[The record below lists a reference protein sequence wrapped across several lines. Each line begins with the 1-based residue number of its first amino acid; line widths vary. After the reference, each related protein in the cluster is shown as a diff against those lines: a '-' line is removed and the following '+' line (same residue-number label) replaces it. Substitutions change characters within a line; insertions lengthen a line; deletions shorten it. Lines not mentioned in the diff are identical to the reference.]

1 MTVDGLP
8 LRQGDQG
15 PAVAD
20 LHTRLFRSGMLAELP
35 DPLDT
40 YCEATTSAVHHFQ
53 VARRMRADGV
63 CSAGT
68 WNALI
73 ESDYRLGDR
82 LVYLQKPMMRGDDV
96 EELQRT
102 LGVMGFNAGRV
113 DGIFGPDTQQ
123 ALFDFQ
129 RNAGIIVD
137 GIAGV
142 ETIAAIRRVRSH
154 VGDFTVAA
162 VREREYLRRRSV
174 MIENC
179 RIVIGALSGQRALAD
194 AVSRV
199 LRQRGAVVAVIEQP
213 DESEQAQAANAFTAD
228 LYLGIEVA
236 MEAHC
241 HIAYFSVPNY
251 ESAGGRAL
259 SEICGT
265 EIERMFPTEPEP
277 HVEGLRLPVLRETK
291 MPAIVMRLGP
301 PRHLVEHRA
310 SWAAAIADSI
320 ATWLADTEEA

>member
-1 MTVDGLP
+1 MTVEGLP

-35 DPLDT
+35 DPLDL
-40 YCEATTSAVHHFQ
+40 YGEVTTNAVRHFQ
-53 VARRMRADGV
+53 VARRMRATGT

-113 DGIFGPDTQQ
+113 DGIFGPDTQR

-142 ETIAAIRRVRSH
+142 ETIAAMRRVRSH
-154 VGDFTVAA
+154 VGDYTVAA
-162 VREREYLRRRSV
+162 VREREQLRGHSV
-174 MIENC
+174 LIDHG
-179 RIVIGALSGQRALAD
+179 RIVIGDLSGQRALPNAI
-194 AVSRV
+194 SRV
-199 LRQRGAVVAVIEQP
+199 LRQRGATVAVVEQVGV
-213 DESEQAQAANAFTAD
+213 ETE
-228 LYLGIEVA
+228 
-236 MEAHC
+236 C
-241 HIAYFSVPNY
+241 HVAYFSVPNY
-251 ESAGGRAL
+251 ESVGGLAL
-259 SEICGT
+259 AEACNQQ
-265 EIERMFPTEPEP
+265 IEHTFRTDPADAPESP
-277 HVEGLRLPVLRETK
+277 RSPVDDDAKLPSTAIEGLRLPVLRETK
-291 MPAIVMRLGP
+291 MPAIVVRIGP
-301 PRHLVEHRA
+301 PKHVAEHRA
-310 SWAAAIADSI
+310 AWATS
-320 ATWLADTEEA
+320 LADAVCDWLTGVHEPDS

>member
-15 PAVAD
+15 AAVAD

-35 DPLDT
+35 DPLDI
-40 YCEATTSAVHHFQ
+40 YCEATTSAVRHFQ

-129 RNAGIIVD
+129 RNSGIIVD

-142 ETIAAIRRVRSH
+142 ETIAAIRRIRSH
-154 VGDFTVAA
+154 VGDYTVAA
-162 VREREYLRRRSV
+162 VRERESLRRQSV
-174 MIENC
+174 LIDSS
-179 RIVIGALSGQRALAD
+179 RIVIGGLSGQRALAD
-194 AVSRV
+194 AVGRV

-236 MEAHC
+236 MEPDC
-241 HIAYFSVPNY
+241 HIAFFSVPNY
-251 ESAGGRAL
+251 ESTGGRAL
-259 SEICGT
+259 AETCGT
-265 EIERMFPTEPEP
+265 KLEHTFPDDTAP
-277 HVEGLRLPVLRETK
+277 VIEGLRLPVLRETK
-291 MPAIVMRLGP
+291 MPAIVVRLGP
-301 PRHLVEHRA
+301 PRHVVENRA
-310 SWAAAIADSI
+310 AWAGALADAIAD
-320 ATWLADTEEA
+320 WLSDPERS